1 MQWKGSRVW
10 ATSPSCVWGVQ
21 VLADFRAG
29 KFNTL
34 VATCIGE
41 EGLDIPQVRQGMRVS
56 SSVAA
61 AGQAAWH
68 ACVDPVSADS
78 GQVRDVLYASKPHQ
92 QLLPHKPQ
100 VDMIVCYDASASP
113 GRNIQRMGRTGRHGN
128 GRVVYVLAA
137 GKETEKYSKS
147 LAVRPQPAALLWA
160 LWRYMTCYIVAS
172 AQSMFSLWW
181 QTQPCFQARHRAGPA
196 QARS

>member
-1 MQWKGSRVW
+1 M
-10 ATSPSCVWGVQ
+10 Q

-41 EGLDIPQVRQGMRVS
+41 EGLDIPQVRQGMRAS
-56 SSVAA
+56 SSTAA
-61 AGQAAWH
+61 AGQAAGH

-78 GQVRDVLYASKPHQ
+78 GQVRCMRQKPHQ
-92 QLLPHKPQ
+92 QLLPHKLQ

-147 LAVRPQPAALLWA
+147 LAVRPQPASLLWV

-181 QTQPCFQARHRAGPA
+181 QTQPWIQARHRAGPA
-196 QARS
+196 QACS